1 MDNKLSQNL
10 IKDKMNKDFKE
21 NMDKIYSKLIAAK
34 GKNFFSY
41 ISYSNRYS
49 MLEIPNDTNLNERE
63 LTFINNK
70 FYNNYFNN
78 SITLII
84 YQSKAKIFSSK
95 NKENLLKII
104 GEPEDGQNSI
114 QVDILGEFFPKKTY
128 IDSDSEFYISYEGII
143 SLKENWIDF
152 FEPDDNENEYDEIE
166 EFPEEEEE
174 TNEELST
181 TESTTSKTNYFETE
195 SCSYENESSSSTDT
209 NYDSEDSDTTN

>member
-1 MDNKLSQNL
+1 MKSKKIKNSKVKEKPELSDDLFKFFTIIEKILLNKEFPSDCIKYLMEIYYAFLRNHKEIIKKCIDMDNKLSQNL

-95 NKENLLKII
+95 NKENLLKIV
-104 GEPEDGQNSI
+104 S
-114 QVDILGEFFPKKTY
+114 
-128 IDSDSEFYISYEGII
+128 
-143 SLKENWIDF
+143 
-152 FEPDDNENEYDEIE
+152 
-166 EFPEEEEE
+166 
-174 TNEELST
+174 
-181 TESTTSKTNYFETE
+181 
-195 SCSYENESSSSTDT
+195 
-209 NYDSEDSDTTN
+209 